1 MIDAASSALEIN
13 IEDRTF
19 FVRIE
24 KYDLRRTSFSKVRL
38 AHSNADGF
46 FIFRIEFNLCDK
58 LIEKRYNNCFL
69 IVI

>member
-1 MIDAASSALEIN
+1 MLSAPLWRPILR
-13 IEDRTF
+13 IVHF